1 MARYYWIKLKDTFF
15 QDKHIKKL
23 RKLPGGSDCVIAYM
37 KMMLASTKT
46 NGIITLDGIEETP
59 AEEIALMID
68 ESKEVCQ
75 MTMAYGLKVGFI
87 QQMDDLSACKL
98 LQVEQLLDSETEDA
112 SRKRLQ
118 RSGENTLLLGVG
130 QVQDN
135 TFRQRKLRAKRWCL
149 NHLAKQMVITDLENN
164 KEYDGWYYIAL
175 RDSKGVCC
183 CGLPAEQV
191 LLVNGRYI
199 ACCNNCDVNKLSEY
213 YNMQNEFTSDVTSNE
228 LSVTSNE
235 SNVTSNKNNV
245 TSNGKSVTSN
255 EKKIEIVE
263 GKNQLTQSNHCFI
276 EPVTKWDNVRTNS
289 LDIDIEIDT
298 YNSNYNSISISTAL
312 EYYSSKIGVPSSET
326 RSKLYNL
333 EQQYSFDEIKVAID
347 IAWKQKKGS
356 IGYISKVL
364 ENERA
369 RQEAKE
375 ANGYSQT
382 KAARKTTDA
391 TTKRPL
397 NGPDW
402 ENIKPG
408 EL

>member
-98 LQVEQLLDSETEDA
+98 LQVEQLLDSETDDA
-112 SRKRLQ
+112 SRKR
-118 RSGENTLLLGVG
+118 ENRFIKNNLLLPEP
-130 QVQDN
+130 QEAS
-135 TFRQRKLRAKRWCL
+135 FRMKKLRAKNWCKK
-149 NHLAKQMVITDLENN
+149 NMENISAIEISDNENN
-164 KEYDGWYYIAL
+164 TVYGGYYYLTLRKNNGYCMDCNERLAECVVSDIGNLHDTSSLIAICSICREKIDMNSLRDVTNPLRDVTEPLRDVTEPLRDVTEPL
-175 RDSKGVCC
+175 RDS
-183 CGLPAEQV
+183 
-191 LLVNGRYI
+191 Y
-199 ACCNNCDVNKLSEY
+199 
-213 YNMQNEFTSDVTSNE
+213 E
-228 LSVTSNE
+228 L
-235 SNVTSNKNNV
+235 
-245 TSNGKSVTSN
+245 
-255 EKKIEIVE
+255 IPL
-263 GKNQLTQSNHCFI
+263 KNQVESLESADISGFI
-276 EPVTKWDNVRTNS
+276 EPVTKTENVRTNS

-298 YNSNYNSISISTAL
+298 YNSNYNSISTAL

-326 RSKLYNL
+326 RSKLHNL
-333 EQQYSFDEIKVAID
+333 EQQYSFEEIKVAVD
-347 IAWKQKKGS
+347 VAWKQKKGS
-356 IGYISKVL
+356 IGYITKVL

-382 KAARKTTDA
+382 KAGQKTTDA
-391 TTKRPL
+391 TTKKPL
-397 NGPDW
+397 DGPDW

>member
-68 ESKEVCQ
+68 ETKEICQ

-112 SRKRLQ
+112 SRKR
-118 RSGENTLLLGVG
+118 ENRFIKNNLLLPEP
-130 QVQDN
+130 QEAS
-135 TFRQRKLRAKRWCL
+135 FRMKKLRAKNWCKK
-149 NHLAKQMVITDLENN
+149 NMENISAIEISDNENN
-164 KEYDGWYYIAL
+164 TVYGGYYYLTLRKNNGYCMDCNERLAECVVSDIGNLHDTSSLIAMCSICREKIDMNPLRDVTNPLRDVTEPLRGVTNPLRDVTEPL
-175 RDSKGVCC
+175 RDSYE
-183 CGLPAEQV
+183 LTSLNNQV
-191 LLVNGRYI
+191 
-199 ACCNNCDVNKLSEY
+199 
-213 YNMQNEFTSDVTSNE
+213 
-228 LSVTSNE
+228 E
-235 SNVTSNKNNV
+235 SLGNVDIS
-245 TSNGKSVTSN
+245 G
-255 EKKIEIVE
+255 
-263 GKNQLTQSNHCFI
+263 FI
-276 EPVTKWDNVRTNS
+276 EPVTKTENVRTNS

-298 YNSNYNSISISTAL
+298 YNSNYNSISTAL

-326 RSKLYNL
+326 RSKLYYL

-369 RQEAKE
+369 RQEEKE
-375 ANGYSQT
+375 PDGYRQT
-382 KAARKTTDA
+382 KAARKTTEA
-391 TTKRPL
+391 TTKKQRL

-402 ENIKPG
+402 ENLEPG
-408 EL
+408 KL

>member
-37 KMMLASTKT
+37 KMMLTSTKT

-98 LQVEQLLDSETEDA
+98 LQVEQLLDSETDDA
-112 SRKRLQ
+112 SRKR
-118 RSGENTLLLGVG
+118 ENRFIKNNLLLPEP
-130 QVQDN
+130 QEAS
-135 TFRQRKLRAKRWCL
+135 FRMKKLRAKNWCKK
-149 NHLAKQMVITDLENN
+149 NMENISAIEISDNENN
-164 KEYDGWYYIAL
+164 TVYGGYYYLTLRKNNGYCMDCNKRLAECVVSDIGNLHDTSSLIAICSICREKIDMNSLRDVTNPLRDVTEPLRGVTEPL
-175 RDSKGVCC
+175 RDS
-183 CGLPAEQV
+183 
-191 LLVNGRYI
+191 Y
-199 ACCNNCDVNKLSEY
+199 
-213 YNMQNEFTSDVTSNE
+213 E
-228 LSVTSNE
+228 L
-235 SNVTSNKNNV
+235 
-245 TSNGKSVTSN
+245 
-255 EKKIEIVE
+255 IPL
-263 GKNQLTQSNHCFI
+263 KNQVESLESADISGFI
-276 EPVTKWDNVRTNS
+276 EPVTKTDNVRTNS

-298 YNSNYNSISISTAL
+298 YNSNYNSISTAL

-326 RSKLYNL
+326 RSKLHNL
-333 EQQYSFDEIKVAID
+333 EQQYSFEEIKVAVD
-347 IAWKQKKGS
+347 VAWKQKKGS
-356 IGYISKVL
+356 IGYITKVL

-382 KAARKTTDA
+382 KAGQKTTNA
-391 TTKRPL
+391 TTKKPL
-397 NGPDW
+397 DGPDW

>member
-37 KMMLASTKT
+37 KMMLTSTKT

-98 LQVEQLLDSETEDA
+98 LQVEQLLDSETDDA

-118 RSGENTLLLGVG
+118 RNGENILLLGAG

-135 TFRQRKLRAKRWCL
+135 SFRQKKLRAKRWCL
-149 NHLAKQMVITDLENN
+149 NHLAKHMVITDLENN
-164 KEYDGWYYIAL
+164 KQYDGWYYIAL
-175 RDSKGVCC
+175 RDSRGICC
-183 CGLPAEQV
+183 CGLPVERV
-191 LLVNGRYI
+191 LLVNGQYV

-228 LSVTSNE
+228 
-235 SNVTSNKNNV
+235 SNVTSNKSNV
-245 TSNGKSVTSN
+245 TSNRKSVTSN
-255 EKKIEIVE
+255 EKITEIVE
-263 GKNQLTQSNHCFI
+263 GKNQLIQSNQCFV

-289 LDIDIEIDT
+289 LDIEIDT
-298 YNSNYNSISISTAL
+298 YNSNSNYNSISTAL

-356 IGYISKVL
+356 IGYITKVL

-369 RQEAKE
+369 RQEVKE
-375 ANGYSQT
+375 PDGYRKA
-382 KAARKTTDA
+382 KAARKTID
-391 TTKRPL
+391 
-397 NGPDW
+397 GPDW

>member
-68 ESKEVCQ
+68 ETKEICQ

-98 LQVEQLLDSETEDA
+98 LQVEQLLDSETDDA
-112 SRKRLQ
+112 SRKR
-118 RSGENTLLLGVG
+118 ENRFIKNNLLLPEP
-130 QVQDN
+130 QEAS
-135 TFRQRKLRAKRWCL
+135 FRMKKLRAKNWCKK
-149 NHLAKQMVITDLENN
+149 NMENISAIEISDNENN
-164 KEYDGWYYIAL
+164 TVYGGYYYLTLRKNNGYCMDCNERLAECVVSDIGNLHDTSSLIAICSICREKIDMNSLRDVTNPLRDVTEPLRDVTEPLRGVTEPL
-175 RDSKGVCC
+175 RDS
-183 CGLPAEQV
+183 
-191 LLVNGRYI
+191 Y
-199 ACCNNCDVNKLSEY
+199 
-213 YNMQNEFTSDVTSNE
+213 E
-228 LSVTSNE
+228 L
-235 SNVTSNKNNV
+235 
-245 TSNGKSVTSN
+245 
-255 EKKIEIVE
+255 IPL
-263 GKNQLTQSNHCFI
+263 KNQAESLESADISGFI
-276 EPVTKWDNVRTNS
+276 EPVTKTENVRTNS

-298 YNSNYNSISISTAL
+298 YNSNYNSISTAL

-326 RSKLYNL
+326 RSKLYYL
-333 EQQYSFDEIKVAID
+333 EQQYSFDEMKVAID

-369 RQEAKE
+369 RQEVKE
-375 ANGYSQT
+375 PDGYRQ
-382 KAARKTTDA
+382 RKTTDA
-391 TTKRPL
+391 TTKKQHL

-402 ENIKPG
+402 ENLEPG
-408 EL
+408 KL

>member
-87 QQMDDLSACKL
+87 QQIQMDDLSACKL
-98 LQVEQLLDSETEDA
+98 LQVEQLLDSETDDA
-112 SRKRLQ
+112 SRKR
-118 RSGENTLLLGVG
+118 ENRFIKNNLLLPEP
-130 QVQDN
+130 QDPS
-135 TFRQRKLRAKRWCL
+135 FRMKKFRAKNWCKK
-149 NHLAKQMVITDLENN
+149 NMENISAIEISDNENN
-164 KEYDGWYYIAL
+164 TVYGGYYYLTLRRNNGYCMNCNERLAECVVSDIGNLHDASSLIAVCSICREKIVTNPLRNSDASLRDVTYPLRGVTEPL
-175 RDSKGVCC
+175 RDSYE
-183 CGLPAEQV
+183 LMSLNNQAES
-191 LLVNGRYI
+191 L
-199 ACCNNCDVNKLSEY
+199 
-213 YNMQNEFTSDVTSNE
+213 
-228 LSVTSNE
+228 
-235 SNVTSNKNNV
+235 
-245 TSNGKSVTSN
+245 KSVDIS
-255 EKKIEIVE
+255 
-263 GKNQLTQSNHCFI
+263 GFI
-276 EPVTKWDNVRTNS
+276 EPVTKTENVRTNS

-298 YNSNYNSISISTAL
+298 YNSTYNSISKAL
-312 EYYSSKIGVPSSET
+312 EYYTSKIGVPSSET
-326 RSKLYNL
+326 RSKLYHL
-333 EQQYSFDEIKVAID
+333 AQQYSFEEIKVAVD

-356 IGYISKVL
+356 IGYITKVL

-382 KAARKTTDA
+382 KAIRKTTDA
-391 TTKRPL
+391 TTKKSL
-397 NGPDW
+397 DGPDW

>member
-46 NGIITLDGIEETP
+46 NGIIALDGIEETP

-98 LQVEQLLDSETEDA
+98 LQVEQLLDSETDDA

-118 RSGENTLLLGVG
+118 RSEENVLLLGAG
-130 QVQDN
+130 QAQDN

-149 NHLAKQMVITDLENN
+149 NHLAKQMAITDLENN

-175 RDSKGVCC
+175 RDSKGVCS
-183 CGLPAEQV
+183 CGLPVERV

-199 ACCNNCDVNKLSEY
+199 ACCNNCDVDKLLEY
-213 YNMQNEFTSDVTSNE
+213 YHTQNDFTSDVTSNE
-228 LSVTSNE
+228 MG
-235 SNVTSNKNNV
+235 VTSNKNNV
-245 TSNGKSVTSN
+245 TSNKSNITSNEKSVTSN
-255 EKKIEIVE
+255 EKTIEIHDGE
-263 GKNQLTQSNHCFI
+263 NQLIQSNQGFV

-298 YNSNYNSISISTAL
+298 YNSNYNSISKAL

-326 RSKLYNL
+326 RSKLHNL
-333 EQQYSFDEIKVAID
+333 EQQYSFEEIKVAVD

-356 IGYISKVL
+356 IGYITKVL

-369 RQEAKE
+369 RQEVKE
-375 ANGYSQT
+375 SNGYRQ
-382 KAARKTTDA
+382 RKETDA
-391 TTKRPL
+391 AKKQL
-397 NGPDW
+397 DGPDW
-402 ENIKPG
+402 ENIEPG
-408 EL
+408 KL

>member
-98 LQVEQLLDSETEDA
+98 LQVEQLLDSETDDA
-112 SRKRLQ
+112 SRKR
-118 RSGENTLLLGVG
+118 ENRFIKNNLLLPEP
-130 QVQDN
+130 QEAS
-135 TFRQRKLRAKRWCL
+135 FRMKKLRAKNWCKK
-149 NHLAKQMVITDLENN
+149 NMENISAIEISDNENN
-164 KEYDGWYYIAL
+164 TVYGGYYYLTLRKNNGYCMDCNERLAECVVSDIGNLHDTSSLIAICSICREKIDMNSLRDVTNPLRDVTEPLRDVTEPLRGVTEPL
-175 RDSKGVCC
+175 RDS
-183 CGLPAEQV
+183 
-191 LLVNGRYI
+191 Y
-199 ACCNNCDVNKLSEY
+199 
-213 YNMQNEFTSDVTSNE
+213 E
-228 LSVTSNE
+228 L
-235 SNVTSNKNNV
+235 
-245 TSNGKSVTSN
+245 
-255 EKKIEIVE
+255 IPL
-263 GKNQLTQSNHCFI
+263 KNQAESLESADISGFI
-276 EPVTKWDNVRTNS
+276 EPVTKTENVRTNS

-298 YNSNYNSISISTAL
+298 YNSNYNSISTAL

-356 IGYISKVL
+356 IGYITKVL

-369 RQEAKE
+369 RQEVKE
-375 ANGYSQT
+375 PDGYRKA
-382 KAARKTTDA
+382 KAARKTID
-391 TTKRPL
+391 
-397 NGPDW
+397 GPDW

>member
-37 KMMLASTKT
+37 KMMLTSTKT

-98 LQVEQLLDSETEDA
+98 LQVEQLLDSETDDA
-112 SRKRLQ
+112 SRKR
-118 RSGENTLLLGVG
+118 ENRFIKNNLLLPEP
-130 QVQDN
+130 QEAS
-135 TFRQRKLRAKRWCL
+135 FRMKKLRAKNWCKK
-149 NHLAKQMVITDLENN
+149 NMENISAIEISDNENN
-164 KEYDGWYYIAL
+164 TVYGGYYYLTLRKNNGYCMDCNERLAECVVSDIGNLHDTSSLIAICSICREKIDMNSLRDVTDPLRDVTEPLRGVTEPL
-175 RDSKGVCC
+175 RDS
-183 CGLPAEQV
+183 
-191 LLVNGRYI
+191 Y
-199 ACCNNCDVNKLSEY
+199 
-213 YNMQNEFTSDVTSNE
+213 E
-228 LSVTSNE
+228 LMTL
-235 SNVTSNKNNV
+235 
-245 TSNGKSVTSN
+245 
-255 EKKIEIVE
+255 
-263 GKNQLTQSNHCFI
+263 KNQVESLESADISGFI
-276 EPVTKWDNVRTNS
+276 EPVTKTENVRTNS

-298 YNSNYNSISISTAL
+298 YNSNYNSISTAL

-326 RSKLYNL
+326 RSKLHNL
-333 EQQYSFDEIKVAID
+333 EQQYSFEEIKVAVD
-347 IAWKQKKGS
+347 VAWKQKKGS
-356 IGYISKVL
+356 IGYITKVL

-382 KAARKTTDA
+382 KAGQKTTYA
-391 TTKRPL
+391 TTKKPFD
-397 NGPDW
+397 GPDW

>member
-23 RKLPGGSDCVIAYM
+23 RKLPGGADCVIAYM

-68 ESKEVCQ
+68 ETKEVCQ
-75 MTMAYGLKVGFI
+75 MTMAYGIKVGFI

-98 LQVEQLLDSETEDA
+98 LQVEQLLDSETDDA
-112 SRKRLQ
+112 SRKR
-118 RSGENTLLLGVG
+118 ENRFIKNNLLLPEP
-130 QVQDN
+130 QEAS
-135 TFRQRKLRAKRWCL
+135 FRMKKFRAKNWCKK
-149 NHLAKQMVITDLENN
+149 NMENISAIEISDNENN
-164 KEYDGWYYIAL
+164 TVYGGYYYLTLRKNNGYCMDCNKRLAECVVSDIGNLHDESSLIAMCSICREKIDTNPLRNSDTPL
-175 RDSKGVCC
+175 RDVTEPLHDSYK
-183 CGLPAEQV
+183 LIP
-191 LLVNGRYI
+191 L
-199 ACCNNCDVNKLSEY
+199 NNQAKSLE
-213 YNMQNEFTSDVTSNE
+213 
-228 LSVTSNE
+228 SVGMSGF
-235 SNVTSNKNNV
+235 V
-245 TSNGKSVTSN
+245 
-255 EKKIEIVE
+255 
-263 GKNQLTQSNHCFI
+263 
-276 EPVTKWDNVRTNS
+276 EPVTKTENVRTNS
-289 LDIDIEIDT
+289 LDIELEIDT
-298 YNSNYNSISISTAL
+298 YNSNYNSISKAL

-326 RSKLYNL
+326 RSKLHNL
-333 EQQYSFDEIKVAID
+333 EQQYSFEEIKVAVD

-356 IGYISKVL
+356 IGYITKVL

-391 TTKRPL
+391 TTKKPL
-397 NGPDW
+397 DGPDW

>member
-98 LQVEQLLDSETEDA
+98 LQVEQLLDSETDDA
-112 SRKRLQ
+112 SRKR
-118 RSGENTLLLGVG
+118 ENR
-130 QVQDN
+130 
-135 TFRQRKLRAKRWCL
+135 FIKKLRAKNGCKK
-149 NHLAKQMVITDLENN
+149 NMENISAIEISDNENN
-164 KEYDGWYYIAL
+164 TVYGGYYYLTLRKNNGYCMDCNERLAECVVSDIGNLHDTSSLIAICSICREKIDMNSLRDVTNPLRDVTEPLRDVTEPLRGVTEPL
-175 RDSKGVCC
+175 RDS
-183 CGLPAEQV
+183 
-191 LLVNGRYI
+191 Y
-199 ACCNNCDVNKLSEY
+199 
-213 YNMQNEFTSDVTSNE
+213 E
-228 LSVTSNE
+228 L
-235 SNVTSNKNNV
+235 
-245 TSNGKSVTSN
+245 
-255 EKKIEIVE
+255 IPL
-263 GKNQLTQSNHCFI
+263 KNQAESLESADISGFI
-276 EPVTKWDNVRTNS
+276 EPVTKTENVRTNS

-298 YNSNYNSISISTAL
+298 YNSNYNSISTAL

-356 IGYISKVL
+356 IGYITKVL

-369 RQEAKE
+369 RQEVKE
-375 ANGYSQT
+375 PDGYRKA
-382 KAARKTTDA
+382 KAARKTID
-391 TTKRPL
+391 
-397 NGPDW
+397 GPDW

>member
-87 QQMDDLSACKL
+87 QQIQMDDLSACKL
-98 LQVEQLLDSETEDA
+98 LQVEQLLDSETDDA
-112 SRKRLQ
+112 SRKR
-118 RSGENTLLLGVG
+118 ENRFIKNNLLLPEP
-130 QVQDN
+130 QDPS
-135 TFRQRKLRAKRWCL
+135 FRMKKFRAKNWCKK
-149 NHLAKQMVITDLENN
+149 NMENISAIEISDNENN
-164 KEYDGWYYIAL
+164 TVYGGYYYLTLRRNNGYCMNCNERLAECVVSDIGNLHDASSLIAVCSICREKIVTNPLRNSDASLRDVTYPLRGVTEPL
-175 RDSKGVCC
+175 RDSYE
-183 CGLPAEQV
+183 LMSLNNQAES
-191 LLVNGRYI
+191 L
-199 ACCNNCDVNKLSEY
+199 
-213 YNMQNEFTSDVTSNE
+213 
-228 LSVTSNE
+228 
-235 SNVTSNKNNV
+235 
-245 TSNGKSVTSN
+245 KSVDIS
-255 EKKIEIVE
+255 
-263 GKNQLTQSNHCFI
+263 GFI
-276 EPVTKWDNVRTNS
+276 EPVTKTENVRTNS

-298 YNSNYNSISISTAL
+298 YNSTYNSISKAL
-312 EYYSSKIGVPSSET
+312 EYYTSKIGVPSSET
-326 RSKLYNL
+326 RSKLYHL
-333 EQQYSFDEIKVAID
+333 AQQYSFEEIKVAVD

-356 IGYISKVL
+356 IGYITKVL

-382 KAARKTTDA
+382 KAIRKTTDA
-391 TTKRPL
+391 TTKKTL
-397 NGPDW
+397 DGPDW

>member
-37 KMMLASTKT
+37 KMMLTSTKT

-98 LQVEQLLDSETEDA
+98 LQVEQLLDSETDDA

-118 RSGENTLLLGVG
+118 RNGENILLLGAG

-135 TFRQRKLRAKRWCL
+135 SFRQKKLRAKRWCL
-149 NHLAKQMVITDLENN
+149 NHLAKHMVITDLENN
-164 KEYDGWYYIAL
+164 KQYDGWYYIAL
-175 RDSKGVCC
+175 RDSRGVCC
-183 CGLPAEQV
+183 CGLPVERV
-191 LLVNGRYI
+191 LLVNGQYV

-228 LSVTSNE
+228 FSVTSNE
-235 SNVTSNKNNV
+235 SNVTSNKSNV
-245 TSNGKSVTSN
+245 TSNRKSVTSN
-255 EKKIEIVE
+255 EKITEIVE
-263 GKNQLTQSNHCFI
+263 GKNQLIQSNQCFV

-298 YNSNYNSISISTAL
+298 YNSNYNSISTAL

-356 IGYISKVL
+356 IGYITKVL

-369 RQEAKE
+369 RQEVKE
-375 ANGYSQT
+375 PDGYRKA
-382 KAARKTTDA
+382 KAARKTID
-391 TTKRPL
+391 
-397 NGPDW
+397 GPDW

>member
-68 ESKEVCQ
+68 ETKEICQ

-98 LQVEQLLDSETEDA
+98 LQVEQLLDSETDDA
-112 SRKRLQ
+112 SRKR
-118 RSGENTLLLGVG
+118 ENRFIKSNLLLPEP
-130 QVQDN
+130 QEAS
-135 TFRQRKLRAKRWCL
+135 FRMKKFRAKNWCKK
-149 NHLAKQMVITDLENN
+149 NMENISAIEISDNENN
-164 KEYDGWYYIAL
+164 TVYGGYYYLTLRKNNGYCMECNERLAECVVSDVGNLHDASSLIAICSICREKIDTNPLRNSDTPLRDVTYPLRGVTEPL
-175 RDSKGVCC
+175 RDSYELMTLENQME
-183 CGLPAEQV
+183 GLE
-191 LLVNGRYI
+191 
-199 ACCNNCDVNKLSEY
+199 
-213 YNMQNEFTSDVTSNE
+213 
-228 LSVTSNE
+228 SVDIS
-235 SNVTSNKNNV
+235 
-245 TSNGKSVTSN
+245 G
-255 EKKIEIVE
+255 
-263 GKNQLTQSNHCFI
+263 FI
-276 EPVTKWDNVRTNS
+276 EPVTKTENVRTNS

-298 YNSNYNSISISTAL
+298 YNSNYNSISTAL

-369 RQEAKE
+369 RQEVKE
-375 ANGYSQT
+375 PDGYRQT

-391 TTKRPL
+391 TKKQL
-397 NGPDW
+397 GGPDW

-408 EL
+408 RL

>member
-1 MARYYWIKLKDTFF
+1 MRYYWIKLKDTFF

-98 LQVEQLLDSETEDA
+98 LQVEQLLDSETDDA

-118 RSGENTLLLGVG
+118 RNGESVLLLGAG

-135 TFRQRKLRAKRWCL
+135 SFRQKKLRAKRWCL
-149 NHLAKQMVITDLENN
+149 NHLAKHMVITDLENN
-164 KEYDGWYYIAL
+164 KQYDGWYYIAL
-175 RDSKGVCC
+175 RDSKGVCY
-183 CGLPAEQV
+183 CGLPVERV
-191 LLVNGRYI
+191 LFVNGRYVG
-199 ACCNNCDVNKLSEY
+199 CCNNCDVNKLSEY
-213 YNMQNEFTSDVTSNE
+213 YNMQNEFTSDITSNE
-228 LSVTSNE
+228 IS
-235 SNVTSNKNNV
+235 V
-245 TSNGKSVTSN
+245 TSNGKA
-255 EKKIEIVE
+255 IEIVE
-263 GKNQLTQSNHCFI
+263 GKNQLIQSKQCFV

-298 YNSNYNSISISTAL
+298 YNSTYNSISTAL
-312 EYYSSKIGVPSSET
+312 EYYTAKIGVPSSET
-326 RSKLYNL
+326 RSKLYHL
-333 EQQYSFDEIKVAID
+333 EQQYSFEEIKVAID

-356 IGYISKVL
+356 IGYITKVL

-382 KAARKTTDA
+382 KAIRKTTDA
-391 TTKRPL
+391 TTKKSL
-397 NGPDW
+397 DGPDW

>member
-37 KMMLASTKT
+37 KMMLTSTKT

-98 LQVEQLLDSETEDA
+98 LQVEQLLDSETDDA
-112 SRKRLQ
+112 SRKR
-118 RSGENTLLLGVG
+118 ENRFIKNNLLLPEP
-130 QVQDN
+130 QEAS
-135 TFRQRKLRAKRWCL
+135 FRMKKLRAKNWCKK
-149 NHLAKQMVITDLENN
+149 NMENISAIEISDNENN
-164 KEYDGWYYIAL
+164 TVYGGYYYLTLRKNNGYCMDCNERLAECVVSDIGNLHDTSSLIAICSICREKIDMNSLRDVTNPLRDVTEPLRDVTEPLRDVTEPL
-175 RDSKGVCC
+175 RDS
-183 CGLPAEQV
+183 
-191 LLVNGRYI
+191 Y
-199 ACCNNCDVNKLSEY
+199 
-213 YNMQNEFTSDVTSNE
+213 E
-228 LSVTSNE
+228 L
-235 SNVTSNKNNV
+235 
-245 TSNGKSVTSN
+245 
-255 EKKIEIVE
+255 IPL
-263 GKNQLTQSNHCFI
+263 KNQVESLESADISGFI
-276 EPVTKWDNVRTNS
+276 EPVTKTENVRTNS

-298 YNSNYNSISISTAL
+298 YNSNYNSTAL

-326 RSKLYNL
+326 RSKLHNL
-333 EQQYSFDEIKVAID
+333 EQQYSFEEIKVAVD
-347 IAWKQKKGS
+347 VAWKQKKGS
-356 IGYISKVL
+356 IGYITKVL

-382 KAARKTTDA
+382 KAGQKTTDA
-391 TTKRPL
+391 TTKKPL
-397 NGPDW
+397 DGPDW

>member
-23 RKLPGGSDCVIAYM
+23 RKLPGGADCVIAYM

-68 ESKEVCQ
+68 EPKEVCQ
-75 MTMAYGLKVGFI
+75 MTMAYGIKVGFI

-98 LQVEQLLDSETEDA
+98 LQVEQLLDSETDDA

-118 RSGENTLLLGVG
+118 RNGESVLLLGAG

-135 TFRQRKLRAKRWCL
+135 SFRQKKLRAKRWCL
-149 NHLAKQMVITDLENN
+149 NHLAKHMVITDLENN
-164 KEYDGWYYIAL
+164 KQYDGWYYIAL
-175 RDSKGVCC
+175 RDSKGVCS
-183 CGLPAEQV
+183 CGLPVERV
-191 LLVNGRYI
+191 LFVNGRYVG
-199 ACCNNCDVNKLSEY
+199 CCNNCDVNKLSEY
-213 YNMQNEFTSDVTSNE
+213 YNMQNEFTSDVASNE
-228 LSVTSNE
+228 ISVTSNE
-235 SNVTSNKNNV
+235 SNV

-255 EKKIEIVE
+255 EKTTEIVE
-263 GKNQLTQSNHCFI
+263 GKNQLTQSNQHFI

-298 YNSNYNSISISTAL
+298 YNSNYNSISTAL

-333 EQQYSFDEIKVAID
+333 EQQYSFDELKVAID

-364 ENERA
+364 ENERT

-391 TTKRPL
+391 TTKKPL
-397 NGPDW
+397 DGPDW

>member
-37 KMMLASTKT
+37 KMMLTSTKT

-98 LQVEQLLDSETEDA
+98 LQVEQLLDSETDDA
-112 SRKRLQ
+112 SRKR
-118 RSGENTLLLGVG
+118 ENRFIKNNLLLPEP
-130 QVQDN
+130 QEAS
-135 TFRQRKLRAKRWCL
+135 FRMKKLRAKNWCKK
-149 NHLAKQMVITDLENN
+149 NMENISAIEISDNENN
-164 KEYDGWYYIAL
+164 TVYGGYYYLTLRKNNGYCMDCNERLAECVVSDIGNLHDTSSLIAICSICREKIDMNSLRDVTEPLRDVTEPLRGVTEPL
-175 RDSKGVCC
+175 RDS
-183 CGLPAEQV
+183 
-191 LLVNGRYI
+191 Y
-199 ACCNNCDVNKLSEY
+199 
-213 YNMQNEFTSDVTSNE
+213 E
-228 LSVTSNE
+228 L
-235 SNVTSNKNNV
+235 
-245 TSNGKSVTSN
+245 
-255 EKKIEIVE
+255 IPL
-263 GKNQLTQSNHCFI
+263 KNQAESLESADISGFI
-276 EPVTKWDNVRTNS
+276 EPVTKTENVRTNS

-298 YNSNYNSISISTAL
+298 YNSNYNSISTAL

-356 IGYISKVL
+356 IGYITKVL

-369 RQEAKE
+369 RQEVKE
-375 ANGYSQT
+375 PDGYRKA
-382 KAARKTTDA
+382 KAARKTID
-391 TTKRPL
+391 
-397 NGPDW
+397 GPDW

>member
-1 MARYYWIKLKDTFF
+1 MRYYWIKLKDTFF

-37 KMMLASTKT
+37 KMMLTSTKT

-75 MTMAYGLKVGFI
+75 MTLAYGLKVGFI

-98 LQVEQLLDSETEDA
+98 LQVEKLLDSETDDA

-118 RSGENTLLLGVG
+118 RNGESVLLLGAG
-130 QVQDN
+130 QVHDN
-135 TFRQRKLRAKRWCL
+135 SFRQKKLRAKRWCL
-149 NHLAKQMVITDLENN
+149 NHLAKHMVITDLENN
-164 KEYDGWYYIAL
+164 KQYDGWYYIAL

-183 CGLPAEQV
+183 CGLPVERV
-191 LLVNGRYI
+191 LFVNGRYVG
-199 ACCNNCDVNKLSEY
+199 CCNNCDVNKLSEY
-213 YNMQNEFTSDVTSNE
+213 YNMQNEFTSDT
-228 LSVTSNE
+228 
-235 SNVTSNKNNV
+235 TSNKSNV

-255 EKKIEIVE
+255 EKTTEIVE
-263 GKNQLTQSNHCFI
+263 GKNQLIQSNQCFV

-298 YNSNYNSISISTAL
+298 YNSNYNSISTAL

-333 EQQYSFDEIKVAID
+333 EQQYSFEEIKVAVD

-356 IGYISKVL
+356 IGYITKVL

-369 RQEAKE
+369 RQEVKE

-382 KAARKTTDA
+382 KAARKTTEA
-391 TTKRPL
+391 TTKKQRL

-402 ENIKPG
+402 ENLEPG
-408 EL
+408 KL

>member
-98 LQVEQLLDSETEDA
+98 LQVEQLLDSETDDA

-118 RSGENTLLLGVG
+118 RNGENILLLGAG

-135 TFRQRKLRAKRWCL
+135 SFRQKKLRAKRWCL
-149 NHLAKQMVITDLENN
+149 NHLAKHMVITDLENN
-164 KEYDGWYYIAL
+164 KQYDGWYYIAL
-175 RDSKGVCC
+175 RDSRGVCC
-183 CGLPAEQV
+183 CGLPVERV
-191 LLVNGRYI
+191 LLVNGQYV

-228 LSVTSNE
+228 FSVTSNE
-235 SNVTSNKNNV
+235 SNVTSNKSNV
-245 TSNGKSVTSN
+245 TSNRKSVTSN
-255 EKKIEIVE
+255 EKITEIVE
-263 GKNQLTQSNHCFI
+263 GKNQLIQSNQCFV

-298 YNSNYNSISISTAL
+298 YNSNYNSISTAL
-312 EYYSSKIGVPSSET
+312 EYYTSKIGVPSSET
-326 RSKLYNL
+326 RSKLHNL
-333 EQQYSFDEIKVAID
+333 EQQYSFEEIKVAVD
-347 IAWKQKKGS
+347 VAWKQKKGS
-356 IGYISKVL
+356 IGYITKVL

-382 KAARKTTDA
+382 KAGQKTTYA
-391 TTKRPL
+391 TTKKPL
-397 NGPDW
+397 DGPDW

>member
-68 ESKEVCQ
+68 ETKEICQ

-98 LQVEQLLDSETEDA
+98 LQVEQLLDSETDDA
-112 SRKRLQ
+112 NRKRLQ
-118 RSGENTLLLGVG
+118 RNGENILLLGAG
-130 QVQDN
+130 QAQDN

-183 CGLPAEQV
+183 CGLPVERV
-191 LLVNGRYI
+191 LFVNGRYVG
-199 ACCNNCDVNKLSEY
+199 CCNNCDVNKLSEY

-228 LSVTSNE
+228 LSVTSN
-235 SNVTSNKNNV
+235 
-245 TSNGKSVTSN
+245 GKSVTSN

-263 GKNQLTQSNHCFI
+263 GKNQLTQSNQCFI
-276 EPVTKWDNVRTNS
+276 DPVTKWDNVRTNS

-298 YNSNYNSISISTAL
+298 YNSNYNSISTAL
-312 EYYSSKIGVPSSET
+312 EYYSYKIGVPSSET

-333 EQQYSFDEIKVAID
+333 EQQYSFDELKVAID

-369 RQEAKE
+369 RQEVKE
-375 ANGYSQT
+375 PDGYRQT
-382 KAARKTTDA
+382 KAARKTTD
-391 TTKRPL
+391 TTKKQL
-397 NGPDW
+397 DGPDW
-402 ENIKPG
+402 ENIEPG
-408 EL
+408 KL

>member
-23 RKLPGGSDCVIAYM
+23 RKLPGGADCVIAYM

-68 ESKEVCQ
+68 ETKEVCQ
-75 MTMAYGLKVGFI
+75 MTMAYGIKVGFI

-98 LQVEQLLDSETEDA
+98 LQVEQLLDSETDDA
-112 SRKRLQ
+112 SRKR
-118 RSGENTLLLGVG
+118 ENRFIKNNLLLPEP
-130 QVQDN
+130 QEAS
-135 TFRQRKLRAKRWCL
+135 FRMKKFRAKNWCKK
-149 NHLAKQMVITDLENN
+149 NMENISAIEISDNENN
-164 KEYDGWYYIAL
+164 TVYGGYYYLTLRKNNGYCMDCNERLAECVVSDIGNLHDASSLMAVCSICCEKIDTNPLRNSDTPL
-175 RDSKGVCC
+175 RDVTNP
-183 CGLPAEQV
+183 L
-191 LLVNGRYI
+191 R
-199 ACCNNCDVNKLSEY
+199 
-213 YNMQNEFTSDVTSNE
+213 DVTEPLHDSYE
-228 LSVTSNE
+228 LISLKNQVE
-235 SNVTSNKNNV
+235 SL
-245 TSNGKSVTSN
+245 KSVDISGF
-255 EKKIEIVE
+255 V
-263 GKNQLTQSNHCFI
+263 
-276 EPVTKWDNVRTNS
+276 EPVTKTENVRTNS

-298 YNSNYNSISISTAL
+298 YNSNYNSISTAL

-326 RSKLYNL
+326 RSKLHNL
-333 EQQYSFDEIKVAID
+333 EQQYSFEEIKVAVD
-347 IAWKQKKGS
+347 VAWKQKKGS
-356 IGYISKVL
+356 IGYITKVL

-382 KAARKTTDA
+382 KAGQKTTDA
-391 TTKRPL
+391 TTKKPL
-397 NGPDW
+397 DGPDW

>member
-68 ESKEVCQ
+68 ETKEICQ

-112 SRKRLQ
+112 SRKR
-118 RSGENTLLLGVG
+118 ENRFIKNNLLLPEP
-130 QVQDN
+130 QEAS
-135 TFRQRKLRAKRWCL
+135 FRMKKLRAKNWCKK
-149 NHLAKQMVITDLENN
+149 NMENISAIEISDNENN
-164 KEYDGWYYIAL
+164 TVYGGYYYLTLRKNNGYCMDCNERLAECVVSDIGNLHDTSSLIAMCSICREKIDMNPLRDVTEPL
-175 RDSKGVCC
+175 RDSYE
-183 CGLPAEQV
+183 LTSLNNQV
-191 LLVNGRYI
+191 
-199 ACCNNCDVNKLSEY
+199 
-213 YNMQNEFTSDVTSNE
+213 
-228 LSVTSNE
+228 E
-235 SNVTSNKNNV
+235 SLGNVDIS
-245 TSNGKSVTSN
+245 G
-255 EKKIEIVE
+255 
-263 GKNQLTQSNHCFI
+263 FI
-276 EPVTKWDNVRTNS
+276 EPVTKTENVRTNS

-298 YNSNYNSISISTAL
+298 YNSNYNSISTAL
-312 EYYSSKIGVPSSET
+312 EYYTSKIGVPSSET

-333 EQQYSFDEIKVAID
+333 EQQYSFEELKVAID

-356 IGYISKVL
+356 IGYITKVL

-369 RQEAKE
+369 RQEEKE
-375 ANGYSQT
+375 PDGYRQT
-382 KAARKTTDA
+382 KAARRTTDA
-391 TTKRPL
+391 TKKQL
-397 NGPDW
+397 DGPDW
-402 ENIKPG
+402 ENIEPG
-408 EL
+408 RL

>member
-37 KMMLASTKT
+37 KMMLTSTKT

-98 LQVEQLLDSETEDA
+98 LQVEQLLDSETDDA

-118 RSGENTLLLGVG
+118 RNGENILLLGAG

-135 TFRQRKLRAKRWCL
+135 SFRQKKLRAKRWCL
-149 NHLAKQMVITDLENN
+149 NHLAKHMVITDLENN
-164 KEYDGWYYIAL
+164 KQYDGWYYIAL
-175 RDSKGVCC
+175 RDSRGACC
-183 CGLPAEQV
+183 CGLPVERV
-191 LLVNGRYI
+191 LLVNGQYV

-228 LSVTSNE
+228 FSVTSNR
-235 SNVTSNKNNV
+235 
-245 TSNGKSVTSN
+245 KSVTSN
-255 EKKIEIVE
+255 EKITEIVE
-263 GKNQLTQSNHCFI
+263 GKNQLIQSNQCFV

-298 YNSNYNSISISTAL
+298 YNSNYNSISTAL

-356 IGYISKVL
+356 IGYITKVL

-369 RQEAKE
+369 RQEVKE
-375 ANGYSQT
+375 PDGYRKA
-382 KAARKTTDA
+382 KAARKTID
-391 TTKRPL
+391 
-397 NGPDW
+397 GPDW

>member
-37 KMMLASTKT
+37 KMMLTSTKT

-98 LQVEQLLDSETEDA
+98 LQVEQLLDSETDDA
-112 SRKRLQ
+112 SRKR
-118 RSGENTLLLGVG
+118 ENRFIKNNLLLPEP
-130 QVQDN
+130 QEAS
-135 TFRQRKLRAKRWCL
+135 FRMKKLRAKNWCKK
-149 NHLAKQMVITDLENN
+149 NMENISAIEISDNENN
-164 KEYDGWYYIAL
+164 TVYGGYYYLTLRKNNGYCMDCNKRLAECVVSDIGNLHDTSSLIAICSICREKIDMNSLRDVTNPLRDVTNPLRDVTEPL
-175 RDSKGVCC
+175 RDS
-183 CGLPAEQV
+183 
-191 LLVNGRYI
+191 Y
-199 ACCNNCDVNKLSEY
+199 
-213 YNMQNEFTSDVTSNE
+213 E
-228 LSVTSNE
+228 L
-235 SNVTSNKNNV
+235 
-245 TSNGKSVTSN
+245 
-255 EKKIEIVE
+255 IPL
-263 GKNQLTQSNHCFI
+263 KNQVESLESADISGFI
-276 EPVTKWDNVRTNS
+276 EPVTKTENVRTNS

-298 YNSNYNSISISTAL
+298 YNSNYNSISTAL

-326 RSKLYNL
+326 RSKLHNL
-333 EQQYSFDEIKVAID
+333 EQQYSFEEIKVAVD
-347 IAWKQKKGS
+347 VAWKQKKGS
-356 IGYISKVL
+356 IGYITKVL

-382 KAARKTTDA
+382 KAGQKTTNA
-391 TTKRPL
+391 TTKKPL
-397 NGPDW
+397 DGPDW

>member
-98 LQVEQLLDSETEDA
+98 LQVEQLLDSETDDA
-112 SRKRLQ
+112 SRKR
-118 RSGENTLLLGVG
+118 ENRFIKNNLLLPEP
-130 QVQDN
+130 QEAS
-135 TFRQRKLRAKRWCL
+135 FRMKKLRAKNWCKK
-149 NHLAKQMVITDLENN
+149 NMENISAIEISDNENN
-164 KEYDGWYYIAL
+164 TVYGGYYYLTLRKNNGYCMDCNERLAECVVSDIGNLHDTSSLIAICSICREKIDMNSLRDVTNPLRDVTEPLRGVTEPL
-175 RDSKGVCC
+175 RDS
-183 CGLPAEQV
+183 
-191 LLVNGRYI
+191 Y
-199 ACCNNCDVNKLSEY
+199 
-213 YNMQNEFTSDVTSNE
+213 E
-228 LSVTSNE
+228 LMPL
-235 SNVTSNKNNV
+235 
-245 TSNGKSVTSN
+245 
-255 EKKIEIVE
+255 
-263 GKNQLTQSNHCFI
+263 KNQVESLESADISGFI
-276 EPVTKWDNVRTNS
+276 EPVTKTENVRTNS

-298 YNSNYNSISISTAL
+298 YNSNYNSISTAL

-326 RSKLYNL
+326 RSKLHNL
-333 EQQYSFDEIKVAID
+333 EQQYSFEEIKVAVD
-347 IAWKQKKGS
+347 VAWKQKKGS
-356 IGYISKVL
+356 IGYITKVL

-382 KAARKTTDA
+382 KAGQKTIDA
-391 TTKRPL
+391 TTKNPL
-397 NGPDW
+397 DGPDW

>member
-98 LQVEQLLDSETEDA
+98 LQVEQLLDSETDDA

-118 RSGENTLLLGVG
+118 RNGENILLLGAG

-135 TFRQRKLRAKRWCL
+135 SFRQKKLRAKRWCL
-149 NHLAKQMVITDLENN
+149 NHLAKHMVITDLENN
-164 KEYDGWYYIAL
+164 KQYDGWYYIAL
-175 RDSKGVCC
+175 RDSRGVCC
-183 CGLPAEQV
+183 CGLPVERV
-191 LLVNGRYI
+191 LLVNGQYV

-213 YNMQNEFTSDVTSNE
+213 YNMQNEFTSNVTSNE
-228 LSVTSNE
+228 FSVTSNE
-235 SNVTSNKNNV
+235 SNVTSNKSNV
-245 TSNGKSVTSN
+245 TSNRKSVTSN
-255 EKKIEIVE
+255 EKITEIVE
-263 GKNQLTQSNHCFI
+263 GKNQLIQSNQCFV

-289 LDIDIEIDT
+289 IDIDIEIDT
-298 YNSNYNSISISTAL
+298 YNSISTAL

-326 RSKLYNL
+326 RSKLHNL
-333 EQQYSFDEIKVAID
+333 EQQYSFEEIKVAVD
-347 IAWKQKKGS
+347 VAWKQKKGS
-356 IGYISKVL
+356 IGYITRVL

-382 KAARKTTDA
+382 KAGQKTTDA
-391 TTKRPL
+391 TTKKPL
-397 NGPDW
+397 DGPDW

>member
-1 MARYYWIKLKDTFF
+1 M
-15 QDKHIKKL
+15 
-23 RKLPGGSDCVIAYM
+23 
-37 KMMLASTKT
+37 
-46 NGIITLDGIEETP
+46 
-59 AEEIALMID
+59 
-68 ESKEVCQ
+68 
-75 MTMAYGLKVGFI
+75 
-87 QQMDDLSACKL
+87 
-98 LQVEQLLDSETEDA
+98 
-112 SRKRLQ
+112 
-118 RSGENTLLLGVG
+118 
-130 QVQDN
+130 
-135 TFRQRKLRAKRWCL
+135 
-149 NHLAKQMVITDLENN
+149 
-164 KEYDGWYYIAL
+164 
-175 RDSKGVCC
+175 
-183 CGLPAEQV
+183 
-191 LLVNGRYI
+191 
-199 ACCNNCDVNKLSEY
+199 
-213 YNMQNEFTSDVTSNE
+213 
-228 LSVTSNE
+228 
-235 SNVTSNKNNV
+235 
-245 TSNGKSVTSN
+245 
-255 EKKIEIVE
+255 
-263 GKNQLTQSNHCFI
+263 TQSNHCFI

>member
-98 LQVEQLLDSETEDA
+98 LQVEQLLDSETDDA

-118 RSGENTLLLGVG
+118 RNGENILLLGAG

-135 TFRQRKLRAKRWCL
+135 SFRQKKLRAKRWCL
-149 NHLAKQMVITDLENN
+149 NHLAKHMVITDLENN
-164 KEYDGWYYIAL
+164 KQYDGWYYIAL
-175 RDSKGVCC
+175 RDSRGVCC
-183 CGLPAEQV
+183 CGLPVERV
-191 LLVNGRYI
+191 LLVNGQYV

-228 LSVTSNE
+228 FSVTSNE
-235 SNVTSNKNNV
+235 SNVTSNKSNV
-245 TSNGKSVTSN
+245 TSNRKSVTSN
-255 EKKIEIVE
+255 EKITEIVE
-263 GKNQLTQSNHCFI
+263 GKNQLIQSNQCFV

-298 YNSNYNSISISTAL
+298 YNSNYNSISTAL

-356 IGYISKVL
+356 IGYITKVL

-369 RQEAKE
+369 RQEVKE
-375 ANGYSQT
+375 PDGYRKA
-382 KAARKTTDA
+382 KAARKTID
-391 TTKRPL
+391 
-397 NGPDW
+397 GPDW

>member
-23 RKLPGGSDCVIAYM
+23 RKLPGGADCVIAYM

-98 LQVEQLLDSETEDA
+98 LQVEQLLDSETDDA
-112 SRKRLQ
+112 SRKR
-118 RSGENTLLLGVG
+118 ENRFIKNNLLLPEP
-130 QVQDN
+130 QDPS
-135 TFRQRKLRAKRWCL
+135 FRMKKFRAKNWCKK
-149 NHLAKQMVITDLENN
+149 NMENISAIEISDNENN
-164 KEYDGWYYIAL
+164 TVYGGYYYLTLRRNNGYCMDCNERLAECVVSDIGNLHDASSLIAVCSICREKIDTNPLRNSDASLRDVTYPLRGVTEPL
-175 RDSKGVCC
+175 RDSYE
-183 CGLPAEQV
+183 LISLNNQV
-191 LLVNGRYI
+191 
-199 ACCNNCDVNKLSEY
+199 
-213 YNMQNEFTSDVTSNE
+213 
-228 LSVTSNE
+228 E
-235 SNVTSNKNNV
+235 SL
-245 TSNGKSVTSN
+245 KSVDIS
-255 EKKIEIVE
+255 
-263 GKNQLTQSNHCFI
+263 GFI
-276 EPVTKWDNVRTNS
+276 EPVTKTENVRTNS

-298 YNSNYNSISISTAL
+298 YNSTYNSISTAL

-326 RSKLYNL
+326 RSKLYHL
-333 EQQYSFDEIKVAID
+333 EQQYSFEELKVAID

-356 IGYISKVL
+356 IGYITKVL

-369 RQEAKE
+369 RQEEKE
-375 ANGYSQT
+375 PDGYRQT

-391 TTKRPL
+391 TKKL
-397 NGPDW
+397 LDGPDW

>member
-1 MARYYWIKLKDTFF
+1 
-15 QDKHIKKL
+15 
-23 RKLPGGSDCVIAYM
+23 M
-37 KMMLASTKT
+37 KMMLTSTKT

-98 LQVEQLLDSETEDA
+98 LQVEQLLDSETDDA
-112 SRKRLQ
+112 SRKR
-118 RSGENTLLLGVG
+118 ENRFIKNNLLLPEP
-130 QVQDN
+130 QEAS
-135 TFRQRKLRAKRWCL
+135 FRMKKLRAKNWCKK
-149 NHLAKQMVITDLENN
+149 NMENISAIEISDNENN
-164 KEYDGWYYIAL
+164 TVYGGYYYLTLRKNNGYCMDCNERLAECVVSDIGNLHDTSSLIAICSICREKIDINSL
-175 RDSKGVCC
+175 RDVTNP
-183 CGLPAEQV
+183 L
-191 LLVNGRYI
+191 R
-199 ACCNNCDVNKLSEY
+199 
-213 YNMQNEFTSDVTSNE
+213 DVTEPLRGVTEPLRGVTEPLRDVTEPVRDSYE
-228 LSVTSNE
+228 L
-235 SNVTSNKNNV
+235 
-245 TSNGKSVTSN
+245 
-255 EKKIEIVE
+255 IPL
-263 GKNQLTQSNHCFI
+263 KNQAESLESADISGFI
-276 EPVTKWDNVRTNS
+276 EPVTKTENVRTNS

-298 YNSNYNSISISTAL
+298 YNSNYNSISTAL

-356 IGYISKVL
+356 IGYITKVL

-369 RQEAKE
+369 RQEVKE
-375 ANGYSQT
+375 PDGYRKA
-382 KAARKTTDA
+382 KAARKTID
-391 TTKRPL
+391 
-397 NGPDW
+397 GPDW

>member
-37 KMMLASTKT
+37 KMMLTSTKT

-98 LQVEQLLDSETEDA
+98 LQVEQLLDSETDDA
-112 SRKRLQ
+112 SRKR
-118 RSGENTLLLGVG
+118 ENRFIKNNLLLPEP
-130 QVQDN
+130 QEAS
-135 TFRQRKLRAKRWCL
+135 FRMKKLRAKNWCKK
-149 NHLAKQMVITDLENN
+149 NMENISAIEISDNENN
-164 KEYDGWYYIAL
+164 TVYGGYYYLTLRKNNGYCMDCNERLAECVVSDIGNLHDTSSLIAICSICREKIDMNSLRDVTNPLRDVTEPLRGVTEPL
-175 RDSKGVCC
+175 RDS
-183 CGLPAEQV
+183 
-191 LLVNGRYI
+191 Y
-199 ACCNNCDVNKLSEY
+199 
-213 YNMQNEFTSDVTSNE
+213 E
-228 LSVTSNE
+228 L
-235 SNVTSNKNNV
+235 
-245 TSNGKSVTSN
+245 
-255 EKKIEIVE
+255 IPL
-263 GKNQLTQSNHCFI
+263 KNQVESLESADISGFI
-276 EPVTKWDNVRTNS
+276 EPVTKTENVRTNS

-298 YNSNYNSISISTAL
+298 YNSNYNSISTAL

-326 RSKLYNL
+326 RSKLHNL
-333 EQQYSFDEIKVAID
+333 EQQYSFEEIKVAVD
-347 IAWKQKKGS
+347 VAWKQKKGS
-356 IGYISKVL
+356 IGYITKVL

-382 KAARKTTDA
+382 KAGQKTIDA
-391 TTKRPL
+391 TTKNPL

>member
-98 LQVEQLLDSETEDA
+98 LQVEQLLDSETDDA
-112 SRKRLQ
+112 SRKR
-118 RSGENTLLLGVG
+118 ENRFIKNNLLLPEP
-130 QVQDN
+130 QEAS
-135 TFRQRKLRAKRWCL
+135 FRMKKLRAKNWCKK
-149 NHLAKQMVITDLENN
+149 NMENISAIEISDNENN
-164 KEYDGWYYIAL
+164 TVYGGYYYLTLRKNNGYCMDCNERLAECVVSDIGNLHDTSSLIAICSICREKIDMNSLRDVTNPLRDVTEPLRDVTEPLRGVTEPL
-175 RDSKGVCC
+175 RDS
-183 CGLPAEQV
+183 
-191 LLVNGRYI
+191 Y
-199 ACCNNCDVNKLSEY
+199 
-213 YNMQNEFTSDVTSNE
+213 E
-228 LSVTSNE
+228 L
-235 SNVTSNKNNV
+235 
-245 TSNGKSVTSN
+245 
-255 EKKIEIVE
+255 IPL
-263 GKNQLTQSNHCFI
+263 KNQAESLESADISGFI
-276 EPVTKWDNVRTNS
+276 EPVTKTENVRTNS
-289 LDIDIEIDT
+289 LDIDIDIEIDT
-298 YNSNYNSISISTAL
+298 YNSNYNSISTAL

-356 IGYISKVL
+356 IGYITKVL

-369 RQEAKE
+369 RQEVKE
-375 ANGYSQT
+375 PDGYRKA
-382 KAARKTTDA
+382 KAARKTID
-391 TTKRPL
+391 
-397 NGPDW
+397 GPDW

>member
-98 LQVEQLLDSETEDA
+98 LQVEQLLDSETDDA
-112 SRKRLQ
+112 SRKR
-118 RSGENTLLLGVG
+118 ENRFIKNNLLLPEP
-130 QVQDN
+130 QEAS
-135 TFRQRKLRAKRWCL
+135 FRMKKLRAKNWCKK
-149 NHLAKQMVITDLENN
+149 NMENISAIEISDNENN
-164 KEYDGWYYIAL
+164 TVYGGYYYLTLRKNNGYCMDCNERLAECVVSDIGNLHDTSSLIAICSICREKIDMNSLRDVTNPLRDVTEPLRDVTEPLRDVTEPL
-175 RDSKGVCC
+175 RDS
-183 CGLPAEQV
+183 
-191 LLVNGRYI
+191 Y
-199 ACCNNCDVNKLSEY
+199 
-213 YNMQNEFTSDVTSNE
+213 E
-228 LSVTSNE
+228 L
-235 SNVTSNKNNV
+235 
-245 TSNGKSVTSN
+245 
-255 EKKIEIVE
+255 IPL
-263 GKNQLTQSNHCFI
+263 KNQVESLESADISGFI
-276 EPVTKWDNVRTNS
+276 EPVTKTENVRTNS

-298 YNSNYNSISISTAL
+298 YNSNYNSISTAL

-356 IGYISKVL
+356 IGYITKVL

-369 RQEAKE
+369 RQEVKE
-375 ANGYSQT
+375 PDGYRKA
-382 KAARKTTDA
+382 KAARKTID
-391 TTKRPL
+391 
-397 NGPDW
+397 GPDW